1 MNLLQ
6 SDFLNFSFI
15 LISIGFAIVLP
26 FELFLFSYA
35 FLRPLHYLTEIN
47 WLQTRKYF
55 SKSRF
60 PIYFILTITVLISLL
75 YLNAY
80 FEIVAFSLAGKLVVS
95 ITTYFIMSSFLFVV
109 FTELFK
115 DKFQNFKYHLVLIFI
130 LSIALSVLILKNN
143 YHAHIATFVFL
154 PTLIHVY
161 VFTLLF
167 MWFGYVKNPSLFA
180 LLSLIIMVSI
190 PMVTLIVPGP
200 LFLEITSTV
209 GLETY
214 KDSGFTVINQ
224 SLTRYFGEGVDIGTN
239 LYESALGLKIQS
251 FIAFAY
257 TYHYLNWFA
266 KINIIGWAKS
276 LSK

>member
-1 MNLLQ
+1 MKLLQ

-35 FLRPLHYLTEIN
+35 FLGPLHYLTEIN

-251 FIAFAY
+251 LLPLLIPI
-257 TYHYLNWFA
+257 TT
-266 KINIIGWAKS
+266 
-276 LSK
+276 